1 VSTLRGARVLLTG
14 ASSGLGRAC
23 ALAMAARGA
32 RLTLTG
38 RDEAR
43 LAETAEAVGGDLLVA
58 DLASGAAV
66 QALVEALAERP
77 VPDVVVHNAGAGLV
91 GSADD
96 VDPGDWDRLLAVNVS
111 APVRLTAALLPGM
124 RARGS
129 GHLVFVTSVAA
140 HLGVPEEAAYSATKA
155 ALAGYAA
162 GLRAE
167 LAGTGLVVT
176 SFAPGVVDT
185 DFFARRGAPYERRVP
200 RLMPPDRVAERLAHA
215 VEADRDEVVV
225 PAWMR
230 LPIALRAVAPGAYWR
245 LSRRWA

>member
-1 VSTLRGARVLLTG
+1 MTNLSGARVLLTG

-38 RDEAR
+38 RDEER

-58 DLASGAAV
+58 DLASAAST
-66 QALVEALAERP
+66 QALVEALGERP

-91 GSADD
+91 GAAED
-96 VDPGDWDRLLAVNVS
+96 VDLGDWERLLAVNVC
-111 APVRLTAALLPGM
+111 APLGLTAALLPGM

-167 LAGTGLVVT
+167 LAGTDLVVT
-176 SFAPGVVDT
+176 TFAPGVVDT
-185 DFFARRGAPYERRVP
+185 DFFTRRGAPYERRVP
-200 RLMPPDRVAERLAHA
+200 RLMPPGRVAARLVRA

-225 PAWMR
+225 PSWMR
-230 LPIALRAVAPGAYWR
+230 LPIALRAVAPGAYWS

>member
-23 ALAMAARGA
+23 AVAMAARGA

-43 LAETAEAVGGDLLVA
+43 LAGTAEAVGGDFLVA
-58 DLASGAAV
+58 DLASGAAL

-91 GSADD
+91 GAADD

-200 RLMPPDRVAERLAHA
+200 RLMPPDRVAERLARA

-230 LPIALRAVAPGAYWR
+230 LPIALRALAPGAYWR